1 MQWLFSNFDRV
12 MELTWNHVVQSVVP
26 LILATIIAVP
36 LAQLARQNRVIKGI
50 SLGLSSFLFT
60 LPSIALFIFLP
71 LVLGTSIIDPINV
84 IVALTIYAVSL
95 LLRSGIDA
103 LESVDESVRQAAV
116 ALGYT
121 PLRRFWTVDLPLSLP
136 VLFAGLRVI
145 SVTNISLV
153 SVAIVIGVQNL
164 GYFFSDGLRRGFITE
179 IVIGIVFTLILAL
192 IMDAIL
198 VLIQRLLTPWDR
210 ATARTRTKTRKV
222 TETAQIEAVAAS

>member
-121 PLRRFWTVDLPLSLP
+121 PFRRFWTVDLPLSLP